1 MDKTE
6 LVGLNISNLTSL
18 WRLVSEPFDGYY
30 NRKEFTYYDVAN
42 SDWPNRLWFHNVMN
56 SSSFAKAD
64 DHYFKKAGK
73 VKLTSFDGTE
83 ESGSE
88 LLEKHNFQLASE
100 QTGMALELD
109 VSFELSVR
117 LFLKE
122 ATSLEDA
129 KLWCYLFER
138 AFQYK
143 VNYTQVLLGLD
154 KTTFYLISDTGGND
168 IGTII
173 LHSDRKDVIGIHS
186 MGIIPTA
193 RRKGYAMDLM
203 KTVLHLSKSNAF
215 AYVTLQ
221 ASEMAVPLYKKLGFQ
236 EQFSMKNYQQNKI

>member
-1 MDKTE
+1 MNKTE
-6 LVGLNISNLTSL
+6 LIGRNISNLTSL

-30 NRKEFTYYDVAN
+30 SRKEFTYYNVAN
-42 SDWPNRLWFHNVMN
+42 SDWPNRLWFHDVMN
-56 SSSFAKAD
+56 SYAFEKAK
-64 DHYFKKAGK
+64 DHYFNKSDK
-73 VKLTSFDGTE
+73 VKLTSFDVSE

-100 QTGMALELD
+100 QTGMALALD
-109 VSFELSVR
+109 ESFELSER

-122 ATSLEDA
+122 VTSLEDA
-129 KLWCYLFER
+129 KLWCNLFELT
-138 AFQYK
+138 FQYE

-154 KTTFYLISDTGGND
+154 KNRFYLFSDTVGND

-173 LHSDRKDVIGIHS
+173 LHSDHKDVLGIHS

-193 RRKGYAMDLM
+193 RRKGYGLDMM
-203 KTVLHLSKSNAF
+203 KTVLHLSKSHEF

-236 EQFSMKNYQQNKI
+236 AQFSLKNYHLNRK